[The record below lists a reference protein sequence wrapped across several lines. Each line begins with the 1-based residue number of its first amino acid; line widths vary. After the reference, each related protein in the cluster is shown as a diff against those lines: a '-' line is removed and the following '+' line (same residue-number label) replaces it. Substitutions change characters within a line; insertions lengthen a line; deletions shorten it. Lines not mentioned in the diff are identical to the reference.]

1 MRTPVIRLSDSAR
14 RALQEAAVDAGG
26 DPLRLARREWQQFMG
41 GVDLSRW
48 VFLDESGVA
57 TDLIRRYGR
66 SRRGTRVHDHAPHHR
81 WQTSTFVAAL
91 RVDGLTAPGLL
102 DGPMDGDCFLA
113 YLDQVLVPTL
123 QAGDLVVMDNL
134 AAHKIKG
141 VRERIEAAGAT
152 LLYLPPYSPDFNPIE
167 LWFVKLKALLRTARR
182 RTVEEVW
189 STVAACLASFSATE
203 CRNYFRH
210 CGYATASLS

>member
-1 MRTPVIRLSDSAR
+1 M
-14 RALQEAAVDAGG
+14 
-26 DPLRLARREWQQFMG
+26 ARREWQQFMVG
-41 GVDLSRW
+41 IDPSRW

-66 SRRGTRVHDHAPHHR
+66 SRRGARVHDHAPRHH

-134 AAHKIKG
+134 AAHKIEG

-167 LWFVKLKALLRTARR
+167 LWFAKLKALLRTARR
-182 RTVEEVW
+182 RTVDEVW
-189 STVAACLASFSATE
+189 TTVAACLASFSAAE

-210 CGYATASLS
+210 CGYVATTRS

>member
-1 MRTPVIRLSDSAR
+1 V
-14 RALQEAAVDAGG
+14 V
-26 DPLRLARREWQQFMG
+26 LAREVWRTVTAAIAPERF
-41 GVDLSRW
+41 

-66 SRRGTRVHDHAPHHR
+66 SRRGDRVHDHTPHQH

-102 DGPMDGDCFLA
+102 DGAMDGDAFLA

-123 QAGDLVVMDNL
+123 HRGDIVVMDNL
-134 AAHKIKG
+134 GAHHMDG
-141 VRERIEAAGAT
+141 VRERIEAIGAQ
-152 LLYLPPYSPDFNPIE
+152 LWYLPPYSPDFNPIE
-167 LWFVKLKALLRTARR
+167 LWFAKLKWLLRTARQ
-182 RTVEEVW
+182 RTVEDVW
-189 STVAACLASFSATE
+189 AAVADSLRLFSATE

-210 CGYATASLS
+210 CGYPAAVRS

>member
-152 LLYLPPYSPDFNPIE
+152 LLYLPPYSPDFNPVE
-167 LWFVKLKALLRTARR
+167 LWFAKLKALLRTARR